1 MNQHRNA
8 HERIID
14 EKTAADLK
22 RRLEA
27 EMKEPVTVVAIVG
40 SVNAEYSNWTA
51 RLVKEL
57 AELSEKILVKIV
69 DADSEADEIER
80 IGMDPKRTPAILIG
94 PEKVSV
100 RYFGAPS
107 GYEAWGFVETIIQVS
122 RGDSGLSSE
131 TVETLRRLVKLGKRV
146 KLQVFVT
153 PTCPYCP
160 HQALLANRFAIAVP
174 EAIEAET
181 VEAWENPDMADALGV
196 SAVPDTAVYVQ
207 EERRW
212 VLKNR
217 LIGVQPEEKFAVDVV
232 VSALGE

>member
-1 MNQHRNA
+1 
-8 HERIID
+8 
-14 EKTAADLK
+14 
-22 RRLEA
+22 
-27 EMKEPVTVVAIVG
+27 
-40 SVNAEYSNWTA
+40 
-51 RLVKEL
+51 
-57 AELSEKILVKIV
+57 
-69 DADSEADEIER
+69 
-80 IGMDPKRTPAILIG
+80 
-94 PEKVSV
+94 V

-146 KLQVFVT
+146 KLQIFVT